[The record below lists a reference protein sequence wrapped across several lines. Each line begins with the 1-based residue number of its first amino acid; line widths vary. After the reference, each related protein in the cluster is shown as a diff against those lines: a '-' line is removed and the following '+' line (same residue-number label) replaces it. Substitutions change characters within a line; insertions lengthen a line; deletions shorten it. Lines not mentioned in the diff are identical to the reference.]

1 MHDSLV
7 QNLKAKTDGCLFQK
21 DFVGKFPNASWV
33 G

>member
-1 MHDSLV
+1 MHESLV